1 MRIQRSILEREI
13 LAPRRFFS
21 RMEGRVIM
29 GGITFA
35 EADAMLRLVLAI
47 VLGGAIGLE
56 REARGRPAGL
66 RTHILVCLGA
76 TIIMIA
82 STRMAILSQVLPQT
96 SRIQVDPGRIA
107 AGIVTGIGFL
117 GAGAIIRI
125 GDLVRGLTTAGC
137 IWFVAAL
144 GVTVGQGL
152 YALAIVS
159 TLLALAVLLALTQV
173 EKHIQPIVYRSVVI
187 TAALAQAGR
196 IETQCRAHLENRRIR
211 VQDIATRLSLAAES
225 AELTF
230 KVSLRHHLHGS
241 EVLHALSALP
251 GVTEVRWF

>member
-1 MRIQRSILEREI
+1 
-13 LAPRRFFS
+13 
-21 RMEGRVIM
+21 M
-29 GGITFA
+29 GSVSLPGV
-35 EADAMLRLVLAI
+35 DAMVQLVLAI
-47 VLGGAIGLE
+47 LLGGAIGLE
-56 REARGRPAGL
+56 RESRGRPAGL

-82 STRMAILSQVLPQT
+82 STRMAIISQVLPSA

-144 GVTVGQGL
+144 GITIGQGL
-152 YALAIVS
+152 YALAVVS

-173 EKHIQPIVYRSVVI
+173 EKRIQPVVYRTIVAVAPLPQSE
-187 TAALAQAGR
+187 AL
-196 IETQCRAHLENRRIR
+196 ETGCCALFREQQIR
-211 VQDIATRLSLAAES
+211 VQDIVQRLSVAEDR
-225 AELTF
+225 AEITF
-230 KVSLRHHLHGS
+230 KISVRQQLQSGNVLRA
-241 EVLHALSALP
+241 VSALP
-251 GVTEVRWF
+251 GVIEVRWF

>member
-1 MRIQRSILEREI
+1 
-13 LAPRRFFS
+13 
-21 RMEGRVIM
+21 M
-29 GGITFA
+29 GGLAFA
-35 EADAMLRLVLAI
+35 EMDAVVRLLLAI

-56 REARGRPAGL
+56 RESRGRPAGL

-82 STRMAILSQVLPQT
+82 STRMGELTQALSPA

-144 GVTVGQGL
+144 GITIGQGL

-159 TLLALAVLLALTQV
+159 TVLALIVLLALTQV
-173 EKHIQPIVYRSVVI
+173 ERRIQPVVYRSIAV
-187 TAALAQAGR
+187 TAALGQVEA
-196 IETQCRAHLENRRIR
+196 IEAQCRALLADRQVR
-211 VQDIATRLSLAAES
+211 VQDVLNRLSVAEDR
-225 AELTF
+225 AEVTF
-230 KVSLRHHLHGS
+230 KISVRHRLQSG
-241 EVLHALSALP
+241 EVLRAVAALD
-251 GVTEVRWF
+251 GVADARWF

>member
-1 MRIQRSILEREI
+1 
-13 LAPRRFFS
+13 
-21 RMEGRVIM
+21 M
-29 GGITFA
+29 GGLSFA
-35 EADAMLRLVLAI
+35 EADAVVRLLLAI

-56 REARGRPAGL
+56 RESRGRPAGL

-82 STRMAILSQVLPQT
+82 STRMGELTQALSPT

-144 GVTVGQGL
+144 GISIGQGL

-159 TLLALAVLLALTQV
+159 TVLGLTVLLALTQV
-173 EKHIQPIVYRSVVI
+173 ERKIQPIAYRSIVVI
-187 TAALAQAGR
+187 AALRQAEA
-196 IETQCRAHLENRRIR
+196 IEEQCRVLLTDRQVR
-211 VQDIATRLSLAAES
+211 VQDVLNRLSVGEDRAEV
-225 AELTF
+225 TF
-230 KVSLRHHLHGS
+230 KISVRHRLQSG
-241 EVLHALSALP
+241 EVLRAVAALE
-251 GVTEVRWF
+251 GVTDVRWF

>member
-1 MRIQRSILEREI
+1 
-13 LAPRRFFS
+13 
-21 RMEGRVIM
+21 M
-29 GGITFA
+29 GSVSLPGV
-35 EADAMLRLVLAI
+35 DAMAQLVLAI
-47 VLGGAIGLE
+47 LLGGAIGLE
-56 REARGRPAGL
+56 RESRGRPAGL

-82 STRMAILSQVLPQT
+82 STRMAIITQVLPSA

-144 GVTVGQGL
+144 GITIGQGL

-159 TLLALAVLLALTQV
+159 TVFALAVLLALIQV
-173 EKHIQPIVYRSVVI
+173 EKRIQPVVYRTVVVI
-187 TAALAQAGR
+187 AAL
-196 IETQCRAHLENRRIR
+196 TQFESLEKACCALFQERHIR
-211 VQDIATRLSLAAES
+211 VQDIVHRLSVAEDR
-225 AELTF
+225 AEVTF
-230 KVSLRHHLHGS
+230 KISVRHQLQSG
-241 EVLHALSALP
+241 EVLRAVSALP
-251 GVTEVRWF
+251 GITEARWS

>member
-1 MRIQRSILEREI
+1 
-13 LAPRRFFS
+13 
-21 RMEGRVIM
+21 M
-29 GGITFA
+29 GGLAFA
-35 EADAMLRLVLAI
+35 EMDAVVRLLLAI
-47 VLGGAIGLE
+47 VLGGAVGLE
-56 REARGRPAGL
+56 RESRGRPAGL

-82 STRMAILSQVLPQT
+82 STRMGELTQALSPA

-144 GVTVGQGL
+144 GITIGQGL

-159 TLLALAVLLALTQV
+159 TVLALIVLLALTQV
-173 EKHIQPIVYRSVVI
+173 ERRIQPVVYRSIAV
-187 TAALAQAGR
+187 TAALGQVEA
-196 IETQCRAHLENRRIR
+196 IEAQCRALLADRQVR
-211 VQDIATRLSLAAES
+211 VQDVLNRLSVAEDR
-225 AELTF
+225 AEVTF
-230 KVSLRHHLHGS
+230 KISVRHRLQSG
-241 EVLHALSALP
+241 EVLRAVAALD
-251 GVTEVRWF
+251 GVADARWF

>member
-1 MRIQRSILEREI
+1 
-13 LAPRRFFS
+13 
-21 RMEGRVIM
+21 M
-29 GGITFA
+29 GGLSFP
-35 EADAMLRLVLAI
+35 ESDAMFKLVLAI
-47 VLGGAIGLE
+47 VLGGAVGLE
-56 REARGRPAGL
+56 RESRGRPAGL

-82 STRMAILSQVLPQT
+82 STRMAILSQVLPSA

-144 GVTVGQGL
+144 GITIGEGL

-159 TLLALAVLLALTQV
+159 TVLALAALLALTQV
-173 EKHIQPIVYRSVVI
+173 ERRIQPIVYRSIMVI
-187 TAALAQAGR
+187 TALAQA
-196 IETQCRAHLENRRIR
+196 ESVEKDCRALLKDRNIR
-211 VQDIATRLSLAAES
+211 VQDIANRLSVPEDRAEV
-225 AELTF
+225 TF
-230 KVSLRHHLHGS
+230 KISARHQLQSG
-241 EVLHALSALP
+241 EVLRAVSALQ
-251 GVTEVRWF
+251 GVTEARWF

>member
-1 MRIQRSILEREI
+1 MFR
-13 LAPRRFFS
+13 LA
-21 RMEGRVIM
+21 
-29 GGITFA
+29 
-35 EADAMLRLVLAI
+35 LAI
-47 VLGGAIGLE
+47 LLGGAIGLE
-56 REARGRPAGL
+56 RESRGRPAGL

-82 STRMAILSQVLPQT
+82 STQMAILSQALPQA

-144 GVTVGQGL
+144 GITIGQGL

-159 TLLALAVLLALTQV
+159 TVLALTVLLVLTQV
-173 EKHIQPIVYRSVVI
+173 EKLIQPVVYRSIVVI
-187 TAALAQAGR
+187 ASLAQAEL
-196 IETQCRAHLENRRIR
+196 IEKHCRALLQDRNIR
-211 VQDIATRLSLAAES
+211 VQDIANRLSVAEDR
-225 AELTF
+225 AEVTF
-230 KVSLRHHLHGS
+230 KISLRHHLQSG
-241 EVLHALSALP
+241 EVLQAVSALQ

>member
-1 MRIQRSILEREI
+1 MAREI
-13 LAPRRFFS
+13 
-21 RMEGRVIM
+21 IM
-29 GGITFA
+29 GWMSFGET
-35 EADAMLRLVLAI
+35 DAMFRLLLAI
-47 VLGGAIGLE
+47 LLGGAIGLE
-56 REARGRPAGL
+56 RESRGRPAGL

-82 STRMAILSQVLPQT
+82 STRMAILSQVLPSA

-144 GVTVGQGL
+144 GITVGQGL

-159 TLLALAVLLALTQV
+159 TILALGVLLALTQV
-173 EKHIQPIVYRSVVI
+173 ERHIQPVVYRSIVV
-187 TAALAQAGR
+187 TAALPQAEN
-196 IETQCRAHLENRRIR
+196 IEGSCRALLSDRHIR
-211 VQDIATRLSLAAES
+211 VQDIATRLSVAENLAEV
-225 AELTF
+225 TF
-230 KVSLRHHLHGS
+230 KISARHHLQSG
-241 EVLHALSALP
+241 EVLRAVATLQ
-251 GVTEVRWF
+251 GVTEARWF

>member
-1 MRIQRSILEREI
+1 MSGL
-13 LAPRRFFS
+13 S
-21 RMEGRVIM
+21 
-29 GGITFA
+29 FA
-35 EADAMLRLVLAI
+35 EADAVLRLLLAI

-56 REARGRPAGL
+56 RESRGRPAGL

-82 STRMAILSQVLPQT
+82 STRMGELTQALSPA

-144 GVTVGQGL
+144 GITIGQGL

-159 TLLALAVLLALTQV
+159 TGLALTVLLALTQV
-173 EKHIQPIVYRSVVI
+173 ERKIQPIVYRSIVVL
-187 TAALAQAGR
+187 AALRQAEA
-196 IETQCRAHLENRRIR
+196 IEERCRALLADRQIR
-211 VQDIATRLSLAAES
+211 VQDVLNRLSVAEDR
-225 AELTF
+225 AEVTF
-230 KVSLRHHLHGS
+230 KISVRHHLQSGD
-241 EVLHALSALP
+241 VLRAVAALE
-251 GVTEVRWF
+251 GVADVRWF